1 MAYSYL
7 IVGSGLTG
15 ATIARQLLDA
25 GKSCLVLEK
34 RPHVGGNVYTRL
46 VDGIHVHQYGAH
58 IFHTNHEALWRYVHR
73 FVHMNRYT
81 NSPIA
86 NYQGQ
91 LYNLPFNMNTFY
103 QLWGVRTPEE
113 AQRELERQRAQAA
126 LAHPP
131 RNLEE
136 QALQLVGRDIYEKL
150 IKGYTEK
157 QWGRPCRELPPE
169 IIRRLPVR
177 LTFDNNYFNAEY
189 QGVPKE
195 GYTALIEKLL
205 DGAEVRCNTDY
216 LADRAAY
223 DALAEKV
230 VYTGCIDAFFDD
242 CFGPLAYRRV
252 RFETERLEM
261 PNYQGNAVVNYTDA
275 QTPYTRIIEHK
286 HFTFGTQPYTIISR
300 EYSAEWKPGEE
311 PYYPINDEKNQR
323 LYQRY
328 QALADKR
335 PNVTFCGR
343 LAQYRYA
350 DMDVAMEEALRTAD
364 ELLRS

>member
-1 MAYSYL
+1 M
-7 IVGSGLTG
+7 
-15 ATIARQLLDA
+15 
-25 GKSCLVLEK
+25 
-34 RPHVGGNVYTRL
+34 
-46 VDGIHVHQYGAH
+46 
-58 IFHTNHEALWRYVHR
+58 
-73 FVHMNRYT
+73 
-81 NSPIA
+81 
-86 NYQGQ
+86 
-91 LYNLPFNMNTFY
+91 
-103 QLWGVRTPEE
+103 
-113 AQRELERQRAQAA
+113 
-126 LAHPP
+126 
-131 RNLEE
+131 
-136 QALQLVGRDIYEKL
+136 QLVGRDIYEKL

-223 DALAEKV
+223 DALAERV

-286 HFTFGTQPYTIISR
+286 HFTFGTQPIPSSAGNTAPNGSRGRSRIIPSTTKR
-300 EYSAEWKPGEE
+300 
-311 PYYPINDEKNQR
+311 INACTNVI
-323 LYQRY
+323 
-328 QALADKR
+328 KR
-335 PNVTFCGR
+335 W
-343 LAQYRYA
+343 
-350 DMDVAMEEALRTAD
+350 RT
-364 ELLRS
+364 SGPT